1 MYRNFTMRLLPAFGA
16 LVALGVAAA
25 AAAETQCRAESSTA
39 QKVLV
44 ELYTSDG
51 CSSCPPANQWLS
63 AVLANRHSAII
74 PVSLH
79 VTYWN
84 QLGWRDA
91 YSDPFF
97 DQRQAWYASRADNP
111 FSYTPEMIRNGRE
124 WHGWRGQSSDRERE
138 GPPAQVGLALELIQ
152 GTPGTLKARVLIEEA
167 QSGTLPRHTDYQ
179 LVAFLYEDGLSE
191 HPDAGELRG
200 VLLRH
205 DHVVRAWKT
214 IDRPQFGQVQDV
226 HFIVPPQMNI
236 AKGGLIAF
244 LQDRTSGA
252 VLQAIDLPI
261 CR

>member
-1 MYRNFTMRLLPAFGA
+1 MRRITAFGA
-16 LVALGVAAA
+16 LVTLGVTSA
-25 AAAETQCRAESSTA
+25 AAAETQCRAESATA

-63 AVLANRHSAII
+63 SVLAKPHSAII

-91 YSDPFF
+91 FSDPFF

-111 FSYTPEMIRNGRE
+111 FSYTPELIRNGRE
-124 WHGWRGQSSDRERE
+124 WHGWRGQSSDRESE
-138 GPPAQVGLALELIQ
+138 SPPAHVGLALELIQ
-152 GTPGTLKARVLIEEA
+152 GTPGTLHARVLIHEVQQA
-167 QSGTLPRHTDYQ
+167 ALPLRTDDQ
-179 LVAFLYEDGLSE
+179 LVVFLYEDGVTE

-214 IDRPQFGQVQDV
+214 IDRPQFGQVHDLQ
-226 HFIVPPQMNI
+226 FIVPAQMNT